1 MKRNTLILLALSLI
15 FVACRSN
22 EESTQC
28 NINVNFSFN
37 VNRDSL
43 ERDSMKYV
51 NDAGNKYMVTDLQMI
66 VSKLQMEHSDG
77 TVQVFDKS
85 VHFVDLADTS
95 TFTWTIEDVPIGI
108 YNSIGFVFG
117 LDSTMNVTGAYPDPP
132 INEMIW
138 PESLG
143 GGYHYMKLNC
153 KWLADNELLPLNFH
167 LGPEKMIDGSD
178 TTVLDNSFIVTRT
191 SDFEISSKFDN
202 VFEVNVDVNRWFG
215 PTCIIDFEKTKGVWI
230 MESHEIQEM
239 ARENGPNVFSMNK
252 KTIK

>member
-1 MKRNTLILLALSLI
+1 MKRKSLILLALSLI
-15 FVACRSN
+15 FVACKNN

-66 VSKLQMEHSDG
+66 VSKLQLVHSDG
-77 TVQVFDKS
+77 TTQVFDKS

-143 GGYHYMKLNC
+143 GGYHYLTQ
-153 KWLADNELLPLNFH
+153 L
-167 LGPEKMIDGSD
+167 
-178 TTVLDNSFIVTRT
+178 
-191 SDFEISSKFDN
+191 
-202 VFEVNVDVNRWFG
+202 
-215 PTCIIDFEKTKGVWI
+215 
-230 MESHEIQEM
+230 
-239 ARENGPNVFSMNK
+239 
-252 KTIK
+252 